1 MGSGWLVSALCV
13 ALAPLYAACG
23 VGNQTAQLSVNTP
36 TLRLP
41 SGVSILGKKPTHRTL
56 CCVRQTPVRFP
67 SFQPQGFFSLL
78 SCWPS
83 HCRRVYGLCTCEHP

>member
-41 SGVSILGKKPTHRTL
+41 SGVSILNLNKKHATL
-56 CCVRQTPVRFP
+56 
-67 SFQPQGFFSLL
+67 L
-78 SCWPS
+78 
-83 HCRRVYGLCTCEHP
+83 

>member
-13 ALAPLYAACG
+13 APSGIYAGSG

-41 SGVSILGKKPTHRTL
+41 SGVSILNLIPHPSTL
-56 CCVRQTPVRFP
+56 CCVRCPFVRCGVA
-67 SFQPQGFFSLL
+67 QGLGFFFPAPLPAIPL
-78 SCWPS
+78 QA
-83 HCRRVYGLCTCEHP
+83 RIRIVYL

>member
-41 SGVSILGKKPTHRTL
+41 SGVSILNLIPHPCTL
-56 CCVRQTPVRFP
+56 RCVRSLFVRCGVA
-67 SFQPQGFFSLL
+67 QGLGFFFPAPLL
-78 SCWPS
+78 AIPLQA
-83 HCRRVYGLCTCEHP
+83 RIRIVYL

>member
-23 VGNQTAQLSVNTP
+23 VGNQNSQLSVNTP

-41 SGVSILGKKPTHRTL
+41 SGVSILNLIPHHATL
-56 CCVRQTPVRFP
+56 SCVRQ
-67 SFQPQGFFSLL
+67 
-78 SCWPS
+78 
-83 HCRRVYGLCTCEHP
+83 